1 MRRQVAFAA
10 FAYLCL
16 LRWSTLA
23 LAQVQPKDAEPLV
36 KQANAAVLGQ
46 LPFAKR
52 QDFEDARR
60 GFVAT
65 VPDLIVRGT
74 DDREVWNLRDYAFLL
89 QDTAPATVNPS
100 LWRQAQLNYVNGLFK
115 VTDGLYQIRGFDL
128 ANMTI
133 VEGRRGLIV
142 IDPLTTVEVAQAAL
156 SLYFQHRPK
165 RAIVAVVYTHS
176 HADHFGGVKGVIS
189 DQDVASGK
197 TEVIAPAGF
206 LESAENEYILA
217 GTAMSRRA
225 QYQFGPLLPKG
236 ERSQVDA
243 GLGKV
248 TARGTR
254 SLIAPTELI
263 QKPLEKRTIDG
274 VDIVFQLVPGSEAPA
289 EMHLYFPKLKTLDI
303 AENATHTLHNLLPF
317 RGTVVRDANA
327 WSGYLNQALD
337 QFGRDAQILI
347 AQHHWPTW
355 GNDRVTDLL
364 RKQRDLYKYLHDQ
377 TLRLINQGL
386 TPTEIA
392 ETLRLPP
399 SLSNE
404 WYARDYYGT
413 VSHNAKAIYQKYLG
427 WYDANP
433 ANLNPLPPAAGGKK
447 FVEYMGGATAVM
459 QRARADF
466 NQGQYRWV
474 AQVMSQVVFAEPDNR
489 EARELAADAYEQL
502 GYLAESA
509 TWRNAYLFGA
519 WELRNGVPT
528 APPAPF
534 VAPDVLKAL
543 PVEAL
548 FDYMG
553 VRINGTRAQGRRI
566 VSNWIFTDSR
576 QRFVL
581 NLENGALTYV
591 ANTQSTQATVTLT
604 LVRETL
610 AAVLLGEKTFG
621 QAAQAGAIAVGGDAD
636 ELKELAG
643 LMDDFQAMFEIVEPK
658 RKVR

>member
-1 MRRQVAFAA
+1 MRNPIAFVALAS
-10 FAYLCL
+10 LCV
-16 LRWSTLA
+16 LRWSAPA
-23 LAQVQPKDAEPLV
+23 LAQVQPKEAEPAV
-36 KQANAAVLGQ
+36 KRANAAVLGQ
-46 LPFAKR
+46 LPFDNR

-60 GFVAT
+60 GFLGT
-65 VPDLIVRGT
+65 VPDLVVRGAG
-74 DDREVWNLRDYAFLL
+74 DREVWNLRDYAFLQ
-89 QDTAPATVNPS
+89 QDTTPATVNPS

-156 SLYFQHRPK
+156 SLYFQHRPQ
-165 RAIVAVVYTHS
+165 RAVVAVVYTHS

-189 DQDVASGK
+189 DQDVVSGK

-206 LESAENEYILA
+206 LESAESEYILA

-254 SLIAPTELI
+254 SLIAPTVLI

-274 VDIVFQLVPGSEAPA
+274 VEIVFQLAPGSEAPA

-355 GNDRVTDLL
+355 GNERVTDLL

-413 VSHNAKAIYQKYLG
+413 VSHNARAIYQKYLG

-433 ANLNPLPPAAGGKK
+433 ANLNPLPPAASGKK

-459 QRARADF
+459 QRAREDF

-474 AQVMSQVVFAEPDNR
+474 AQVMSHVVFAEPGNR

-528 APPAPF
+528 VPPAPF

-553 VRINGTRAQGRRI
+553 VRINGTRAQGRRM

-581 NLENGALTYV
+581 NLENGALTYA
-591 ANTQSTQATVTLT
+591 ANTQSRQASVTLT
-604 LVRETL
+604 LARETL

-636 ELKELAG
+636 GLKELAD

-658 RKVR
+658 RKAR

>member
-10 FAYLCL
+10 FASLCL

-74 DDREVWNLRDYAFLL
+74 GDHEVWNLRDYAFLQ

-165 RAIVAVVYTHS
+165 RDIVAVVYTHS

-254 SLIAPTELI
+254 SLIAPTVLI

-355 GNDRVTDLL
+355 GNDRVTNLL

-519 WELRNGVPT
+519 WELRHGVPT

-636 ELKELAG
+636 QLKELAG
-643 LMDDFQAMFEIVEPK
+643 LMDDF
-658 RKVR
+658 